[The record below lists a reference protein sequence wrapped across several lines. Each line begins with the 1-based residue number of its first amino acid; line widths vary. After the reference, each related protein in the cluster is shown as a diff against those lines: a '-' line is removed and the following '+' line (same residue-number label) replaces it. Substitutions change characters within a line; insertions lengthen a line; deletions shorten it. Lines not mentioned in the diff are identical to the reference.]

1 MKLSAI
7 AGLTTLLALGALAFV
22 SPSQCQMK
30 VNTALQAEKKH
41 ASAMTAVSACM
52 LGLGLSVQAVIIGQ
66 QQPQ

>member
-7 AGLTTLLALGALAFV
+7 AGLTTLLAPGALAFV

-30 VNTALQAEKKH
+30 VNMALQAEKKH
-41 ASAMTAVSACM
+41 ANAMTAVSACM